1 MADTNDFFNSYLPAK
16 LQDDPSLQDIGKIFR
31 FAIDGA
37 GTWTLN
43 LSQLTVAEND
53 EGPADC
59 TITSDKASWDKLI
72 TNPSSAMTLFMM
84 GKIKADNLGLATQ
97 LQKILA

>member
-1 MADTNDFFNSYLPAK
+1 MADTNEFFSTYLPAK
-16 LQDDPSLQDIGKIFR
+16 LKADDTLQDIGKTFR

-43 LSQLTVAEND
+43 LAEMTLSD
-53 EGPADC
+53 DDDGPADC
-59 TITSDKASWDKLI
+59 TITSDKASWDQLI
-72 TNPSSAMTLFMM
+72 SNPSSAMGLFMM